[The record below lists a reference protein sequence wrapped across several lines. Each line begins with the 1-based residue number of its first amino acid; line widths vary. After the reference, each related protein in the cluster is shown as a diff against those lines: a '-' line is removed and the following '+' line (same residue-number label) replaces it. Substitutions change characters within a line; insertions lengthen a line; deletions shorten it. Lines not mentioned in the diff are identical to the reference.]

1 MSDPTAAVPSAK
13 PAASS
18 FVRTIFDYLRGDGL
32 VPRSI
37 LLTLLVLFLKLPLGF
52 IGDLV
57 TDRQTYQG
65 EAEKNVTGNWGRSQT
80 FVGPLIELPYRSLGE
95 SGSPRHTMTLLPE
108 RLTVNGTAEPEQ
120 RRRGLFAVTVY
131 AASLD
136 VVAEFPIKA
145 LRDAESD
152 GRWIDFTAARLTV
165 GLSDIKS
172 INIAPV
178 DIDGRPVDWSADT
191 GSSALASLQA
201 ALGSYNLRERDTVT
215 IRFRVAFNGSGS
227 LSMVPVGRRTEV
239 SFTSP
244 WTSPSFFGRYLPS
257 SQAIDSEGFRAKW
270 SVPPLG
276 RGYSQLWESA
286 NSSNSPSAGAVRDT
300 AFGFTLIN
308 PVDAYRETDRAIKY
322 ALLVLGLTFA
332 VCQMFELSTNMR
344 PSMAQYG
351 LIGLSLSVFYL
362 LLLSFSE
369 RIGFGPAYV
378 VSAGAVVLQASAYN
392 LALHRRWDVALA
404 FGGILAGLY
413 AGLYTLLRLED
424 VALLCGSVLLFAL
437 LSLAM
442 WLTRNLHRLSPVR
455 A

>member
-1 MSDPTAAVPSAK
+1 M
-13 PAASS
+13 
-18 FVRTIFDYLRGDGL
+18 
-32 VPRSI
+32 
-37 LLTLLVLFLKLPLGF
+37 
-52 IGDLV
+52 
-57 TDRQTYQG
+57 
-65 EAEKNVTGNWGRSQT
+65 
-80 FVGPLIELPYRSLGE
+80 
-95 SGSPRHTMTLLPE
+95 
-108 RLTVNGTAEPEQ
+108 
-120 RRRGLFAVTVY
+120 
-131 AASLD
+131 
-136 VVAEFPIKA
+136 
-145 LRDAESD
+145 
-152 GRWIDFTAARLTV
+152 
-165 GLSDIKS
+165 
-172 INIAPV
+172 
-178 DIDGRPVDWSADT
+178 
-191 GSSALASLQA
+191 
-201 ALGSYNLRERDTVT
+201 
-215 IRFRVAFNGSGS
+215 
-227 LSMVPVGRRTEV
+227 
-239 SFTSP
+239 
-244 WTSPSFFGRYLPS
+244 
-257 SQAIDSEGFRAKW
+257 
-270 SVPPLG
+270 
-276 RGYSQLWESA
+276 SA